1 MRRAIPILAG
11 MVLCTF
17 GLSLMACHHS
27 SDTELETLD
36 YAKSTISLDGPGTA
50 RITGGN
56 KIEVEGPAT
65 NHDRFQH
72 DVYFTATLLDAGG
85 NTVGTATGKLEDWP
99 AGHRGLYK
107 LAGTAK
113 SAEWAR
119 VMVVV
124 SNVKEHVRGQAEN

>member
-65 NHDRFQH
+65 NHDKFQH
-72 DVYFTATLLDAGG
+72 DVYFTATLWDADGKA
-85 NTVGTATGKLEDWP
+85 VGTATGKLEDWP

-107 LAGTAK
+107 LEGTLK
-113 SAEWAR
+113 SANWTR
-119 VMVVV
+119 VTVVV
-124 SNVKEHVRGQAEN
+124 SNVKEHVKGQVED